1 MYISRLALDDFRSW
15 QQCVID
21 FHEGIVILEGANG
34 LGKTN
39 IVEAI
44 ELVSTGSSHRSSSM
58 QPLIRHGAQ
67 KATVRLN
74 VTESFAETDGNTN
87 ENVDNGTD
95 DGTEHGSHTTTY
107 EVTIQSRGGVRA
119 RINGGKSA
127 YLRQIAGKIP
137 CVTFAPDDQ
146 RIVWADPQVRRAL
159 LDQLGSMLIPE
170 YALQLQK
177 VQQIGKQRATLL
189 KNIQQAQSQ
198 EQVQASLS
206 TLEVWTG
213 QFSEEGI
220 ALTRMRK
227 QLIERLQQPFTTIH
241 TQLTQGTGQTQAS
254 LAYEPSFE
262 EVLVEEDP
270 RLSISQHFA
279 RLYAGEVSRGINLI
293 GPQRDDIS
301 ILLEGFSAREYA
313 SNGQMWTIA
322 LALKMAM
329 AQLLEESYGQA
340 PLIVLDDVFAQLDDT
355 RRESIVEFARN
366 KPQVFITAAS
376 MHDIPQS
383 LKNEHSQHWQHINIA
398 EVLQRQQLLTPTPI
412 TLEKLQGEV

>member
-58 QPLIRHGAQ
+58 QPLIRHGAE

-74 VTESFAETDGNTN
+74 VAETNFNSAVTTS
-87 ENVDNGTD
+87 ENVDEA
-95 DGTEHGSHTTTY
+95 TEEDSRITTY
-107 EVTIQSRGGVRA
+107 EVTIQSRGGARS
-119 RINGGKSA
+119 RINGGKST

-146 RIVWADPQVRRAL
+146 RIVWADPQVRRSL
-159 LDQLGSMLIPE
+159 LDQLGSMLMPE

-177 VQQIGKQRATLL
+177 VQQIGKQRAALL
-189 KNIQQAQSQ
+189 KTIQQAQSQ

-220 ALTRMRK
+220 ALTRMRQ
-227 QLIERLQQPFTTIH
+227 QLIEKLQPPFSKIH
-241 TQLTQGTGQTQAS
+241 GQLTQGTGQTQAS

-262 EVLVEEDP
+262 EVLVEEEP
-270 RLSISQHFA
+270 RLIISQHFA
-279 RLYAGEVSRGINLI
+279 RLYAGEVARGINLI
-293 GPQRDDIS
+293 GPQRDDIA
-301 ILLEGFSAREYA
+301 ILLEGFAAREYA

-329 AQLLEESYGQA
+329 AQLLEEFYGQA

-376 MHDIPQS
+376 MHDIPGV
-383 LKNEHSQHWQHINIA
+383 LKSEYSQHWQHINIA
-398 EVLQRQQLLTPTPI
+398 DVLSQQQLLNPI
-412 TLEKLQGEV
+412 PISLDPVQGEA

>member
-58 QPLIRHGAQ
+58 QQLIRHGVE

-74 VTESFAETDGNTN
+74 VVETNFNSAVTTS
-87 ENVDNGTD
+87 ENVDEA
-95 DGTEHGSHTTTY
+95 TEEDSRITTY
-107 EVTIQSRGGVRA
+107 EVTIQSRGGARA
-119 RINGGKSA
+119 RINGGKST

-146 RIVWADPQVRRAL
+146 RIVWADPQVRRSL
-159 LDQLGSMLIPE
+159 LDQLGSMLMPE

-177 VQQIGKQRATLL
+177 VQQIGKQRAALL
-189 KNIQQAQSQ
+189 KTIQQAQSQ

-220 ALTRMRK
+220 ALTRMRQ
-227 QLIERLQQPFTTIH
+227 QLIEKLQPPFSKIH
-241 TQLTQGTGQTQAS
+241 GQLTQGTGQTQAS

-262 EVLVEEDP
+262 EVLVEEEP

-279 RLYAGEVSRGINLI
+279 RLYAGEVARGINLI
-293 GPQRDDIS
+293 GPQRDDIA
-301 ILLEGFSAREYA
+301 ILLEGFAAREYA

-329 AQLLEESYGQA
+329 AQLLEEFYGQA

-376 MHDIPQS
+376 MHDIPEV
-383 LKNEHSQHWQHINIA
+383 LKSEYSQHWQHINIA
-398 EVLQRQQLLTPTPI
+398 DVLSQQQLLNPI
-412 TLEKLQGEV
+412 PISLDPVQGEA